1 MQHSADDTTPAD
13 HKTGF
18 VSLVGRPNAGK
29 STLLNALMGQK
40 LSIVT
45 PKPQTTRHR
54 ILGILNEP
62 DTQIIFVDTPGIIQP
77 KYGLH
82 RAMMESVGKAVKD
95 SEVVLWVLPMD
106 EKWSG
111 TTDELQADPVLKQ
124 VRKAKQPVVVAL
136 NKADTSD
143 QAAITQRIAEVQAL
157 LPGVKAV
164 VPISALHQFNLE
176 ALLHAL
182 RVELPPGPPFYDK
195 DQITDRPERFFVSE
209 IIREKIFQYYDQ
221 EIPYS
226 TEVTIL
232 LFEERPDLTYIDA
245 EIHVERE
252 TQKGI
257 LIGKGGAA
265 LKKIGTWAR
274 KDIEAFLDRK
284 VFLNLYVRVAENWK
298 ENPRYLKNFGYDK

>member
-1 MQHSADDTTPAD
+1 M
-13 HKTGF
+13 
-18 VSLVGRPNAGK
+18 VGKPNAGK

-62 DTQIIFVDTPGIIQP
+62 DSQLIFVDTPGIIQP

-95 SEVVLWVLPMD
+95 SEVVLWVLAMD
-106 EKWSG
+106 EDLNES
-111 TTDELQADPVLKQ
+111 PVLAH

-143 QAAITQRIAEVQAL
+143 QAAITQRMAEVQAL

-164 VPISALHQFNLE
+164 VPISALHTFNLE
-176 ALLHAL
+176 ALRQALHDQ
-182 RVELPPGPPFYDK
+182 LPEGPPFYDK

-265 LKKIGTWAR
+265 LKKIGSWAR
-274 KDIEAFLDRK
+274 KDIEEFLGRK